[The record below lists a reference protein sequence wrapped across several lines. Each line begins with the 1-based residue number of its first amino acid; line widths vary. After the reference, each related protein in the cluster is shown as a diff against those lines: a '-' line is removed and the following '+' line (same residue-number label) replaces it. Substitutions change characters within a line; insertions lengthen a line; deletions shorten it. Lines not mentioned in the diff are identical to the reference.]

1 VQETGY
7 HLHLSTK
14 LGHRFAQLALHRIA
28 MLEGNIAAGPAGLAA
43 HPFGSEHQLRYGEV
57 AYGS

>member
-1 VQETGY
+1 
-7 HLHLSTK
+7 LHLSTK